1 MKIKAFF
8 RLIRVY
14 NLLIVMLAGF
24 IAFNISGLCGSPLPF
39 LRLMI
44 PIILL
49 AAFSNSFND
58 LMDARLDQDAHPD
71 RPIPKGDISITEATI
86 FNIVLGLLTFASS
99 FLFHRFT
106 TQIIFL
112 IGLALAIL
120 YDIYFKKVCFIG
132 NLIVSLLT
140 SFPFLLLALEIGNFS
155 LMWYPVLCAILYNL
169 IREALKD
176 TEDFPNDSKY
186 GYKTLPFYL
195 KEKGVKIY
203 ATFLLFALIFSTV
216 FAYRF
221 TFHSPVFLAYMTIL
235 WIVLGLRLW
244 REKSFSKLS
253 VYFKEFMIFVI
264 LGFWLGG
271 AL

>member
-8 RLIRVY
+8 RLVRVY
-14 NLLIVMLAGF
+14 NLLIVLLAGF
-24 IAFNISGLCGSPLPF
+24 IAFNLSGLCGSPLPF
-39 LRLMI
+39 FKFII

-58 LMDARLDQDAHPD
+58 FMDASLDRDAHPD
-71 RPIPKGDISITEATI
+71 RPIPKGDITIKEARI
-86 FNIVLGLLTFASS
+86 FNIVLGILIFACS
-99 FLFHRFT
+99 FLFSKFT
-106 TQIIFL
+106 TQVIFL
-112 IGLALAIL
+112 IGFFLAIL
-120 YDIYFKKVCFIG
+120 YDIYFKKVCFVG

-140 SFPFLLLALEIGNFS
+140 SFPFLLLAIEIGNFS

-186 GYKTLPFYL
+186 SYKTLPFYL

-203 ATFLLFALIFSTV
+203 ATFLLFALILSTV

-221 TFHSPVFLAYMTIL
+221 TFHSPVFMAYMIIL

-253 VYFKEFMIFVI
+253 VYFKEFMIFVL